1 MATVELFASCS
12 PTRKQTVAPQQRIGK
27 AIVSALERMPA
38 WRLCALLLIALFPG
52 LVPAQDTF
60 SSSAAPTTYSDPY
73 ATSCEQGAPPN
84 VFKQVGMNPLTC
96 YGQMEPADSQKKC
109 SLARMQVLKQVG
121 TMCYYCAP
129 IVPPTNGII
138 VPFDQISQAT
148 SQGFSCGSDQVD
160 PSCMAICSKS
170 GSLKYTPP
178 SISGNIP
185 SANPPSGGI
194 PTLTPATE
202 APPPPAKDLT
212 RVGPLRIPQT
222 QIELK
227 PPGPAPAVPTYTAI
241 YQKMNDCLRA
251 KVLYMIVFLPQN
263 PYMTQA
269 LIAAEGSVAPSTP
282 IAQVPFRSQLFI
294 LETAAALQA
303 QAYHDRVYGPSTVV
317 PNAEDQKDNIV
328 GWFDRCLA
336 DAGIA
341 PEAEDLGPQNP
352 GVAYAAFLG
361 AGSTPDRRRVFGDGY
376 KNPMLTPLSLLPPW
390 TGPSAS
396 SAPATTTPNPP
407 APTAPP
413 APLAH

>member
-1 MATVELFASCS
+1 
-12 PTRKQTVAPQQRIGK
+12 
-27 AIVSALERMPA
+27 
-38 WRLCALLLIALFPG
+38 
-52 LVPAQDTF
+52 
-60 SSSAAPTTYSDPY
+60 
-73 ATSCEQGAPPN
+73 
-84 VFKQVGMNPLTC
+84 
-96 YGQMEPADSQKKC
+96 
-109 SLARMQVLKQVG
+109 
-121 TMCYYCAP
+121 
-129 IVPPTNGII
+129 
-138 VPFDQISQAT
+138 
-148 SQGFSCGSDQVD
+148 
-160 PSCMAICSKS
+160 
-170 GSLKYTPP
+170 
-178 SISGNIP
+178 
-185 SANPPSGGI
+185 
-194 PTLTPATE
+194 
-202 APPPPAKDLT
+202 
-212 RVGPLRIPQT
+212 
-222 QIELK
+222 
-227 PPGPAPAVPTYTAI
+227 VPTYTAI

-396 SAPATTTPNPP
+396 SAPATATPNPP
-407 APTAPP
+407 VPTAPP